1 MAGFHLSKPYTM
13 PRQEVRAAAE
23 RLAARLEQ
31 QHGLKA
37 DWQGDRVRMHG
48 HGVEGELSFADGMVD
63 VSVKL
68 GLLASAFQR
77 PLKAEVQRY
86 LDEMIS

>member
-13 PRQEVRAAAE
+13 PRDELRAAAE
-23 RLAARLEQ
+23 RLASRLEQ
-31 QHGLKA
+31 QHGIKA
-37 DWQGDRVRMHG
+37 QWQGDRVRMHG
-48 HGVEGELSFADGMVD
+48 HGVEGELSFDGGVVD